1 MSLLIKALDK
11 AQNAK
16 TEQAQVENENIKAEP
31 SVAKQKQ
38 AEKGNANANL
48 ELSLTPA
55 GSSLAES
62 SNIRTSA
69 TNSVTKQNSSSS
81 TTLPTSNASTT
92 SDLSSKS
99 AANVFSAKGIADKN
113 DNKRLA
119 LIAGAGLLALLAMGV
134 YFYRFIDNTPDIVIQ
149 QRHVA
154 LKPAPPVQK
163 IVSNTDATP
172 QGQVGVTQKA
182 EHEMPP
188 AVTSDMELQS
198 VENQH
203 NTDKIK
209 QKKKTIAADEEVAVA
224 ENTVE
229 VSEPSDSTKLSKK
242 TGKSKTLQFGEAIA
256 SPSVSISV
264 TKTKPQ
270 PSVNP
275 TLMSAYEA
283 YNAGNDSDAQ
293 KLYKQVLQQDIRN
306 VDALLGMGAIATRQ
320 GRMADANGWY
330 GKVLE
335 VDPRNNLAQTAMLD
349 NQQQDD
355 QSQDHAQNSES
366 RLKNMLAKRPDDA
379 NLHVALGNLY
389 AEQNQW
395 PAAQQAYFEA
405 YSLNSSA
412 DNAFNLA
419 VSLDQMGKPKLALPY
434 YQRALEQASSTSS
447 IDKAALAARIAAIQ

>member
-16 TEQAQVENENIKAEP
+16 TEQAQAEIENIKAEP

-38 AEKGNANANL
+38 TEKGKANVDL
-48 ELSLTPA
+48 ELSLSPA
-55 GSSLAES
+55 GSSLAEP
-62 SNIRTSA
+62 SNIAASA
-69 TNSVTKQNSSSS
+69 TSSVKKQNSSSS
-81 TTLPTSNASTT
+81 TASPTSNAPAS
-92 SDLSSKS
+92 SNLSSKN
-99 AANVFSAKGIADKN
+99 AANVFSAKGLAEKN
-113 DNKRLA
+113 DNNRLA
-119 LIAGAGLLALLAMGV
+119 LIAGAGLLALLAMGA
-134 YFYRFIDNTPDIVIQ
+134 YFYRFIDNTPDIVIP
-149 QRHVA
+149 QRPIA
-154 LKPAPPVQK
+154 LHPAPQVQQT
-163 IVSNTDATP
+163 VNNTNPTTP
-172 QGQVGVTQKA
+172 IQAAVAQKT
-182 EHEMPP
+182 EHEVPP
-188 AVTSDMELQS
+188 APASDEAIQLTEER
-198 VENQH
+198 EN
-203 NTDKIK
+203 TAKIMP
-209 QKKKTIAADEEVAVA
+209 KKKTIAVDEEVAVA
-224 ENTVE
+224 ENPVE
-229 VSEPSDSTKLSKK
+229 ASEPSDSTKLSKK
-242 TGKSKTLQFGEAIA
+242 TGKSKTLQFGETIA

-293 KLYKQVLQQDIRN
+293 KLYKQVLQQDVRN
-306 VDALLGMGAIATRQ
+306 VDALLGMGAIASRQ
-320 GRMADANGWY
+320 GRTADANGWY

-335 VDPRNNLAQTAMLD
+335 VEPRNNLAQTALLE

-355 QSQDHAQNSES
+355 SSQGNAQISES

-379 NLHVALGNLY
+379 SLHAALGNLY

-419 VSLDQMGKPKLALPY
+419 VSLDQLGKPKLALPY
-434 YQRALEQASSTSS
+434 YQLALQQASSTSS